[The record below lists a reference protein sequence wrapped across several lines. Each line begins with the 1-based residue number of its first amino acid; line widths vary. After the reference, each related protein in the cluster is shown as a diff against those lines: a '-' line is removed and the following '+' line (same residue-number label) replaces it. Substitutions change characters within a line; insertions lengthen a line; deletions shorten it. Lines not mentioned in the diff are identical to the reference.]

1 MNTNKDISTF
11 NVQKYFDLKA
21 HGYLE
26 SEKRVFWNVI
36 KNKEKI
42 AVLNM
47 LEPASGNFILDAGC
61 GAGYYMS
68 ALAELGCLVEGIDL
82 SPRMAEEA
90 KKLGFNTRV
99 LDLESGQDIGVK
111 YDKIVC
117 AGVLEFCNDPAKV
130 LMNLRGAL
138 RSNAFIIL
146 LVPKFSFEG
155 IFYKM
160 FHRYFGCK
168 EFIKLYGIRDIDEL
182 ARRCNL
188 RISHV
193 TSPTSYSLAVKLW
206 TKN

>member
-1 MNTNKDISTF
+1 MISDKANVRNYF
-11 NVQKYFDLKA
+11 NIKA
-21 HGYLE
+21 HAYFSGAKHGFWGKIKE
-26 SEKRVFWNVI
+26 REKA
-36 KNKEKI
+36 
-42 AVLNM
+42 AVLRM
-47 LEPASGNFILDAGC
+47 LNPSSGEFILDAGC
-61 GAGYYMS
+61 GAGYYMA

-90 KKLGFNTRV
+90 KKLGFNARV
-99 LDLESGQDIGVK
+99 LDLESGQDIDVK

-182 ARRCNL
+182 AKRCNL

-206 TKN
+206 TKD